1 MLSQPSART
10 KRTETPAV
18 IESPARA
25 ALSALTPGRDEPSA
39 IMSPTAGVTIVIPA
53 FNEEAGIAGVLT
65 ELVRE
70 LDTRLSGIPAEVLVV
85 DDGSTDRTA
94 EQAATV
100 EDPRVR
106 VYRHDR
112 NRGYGAAIKT
122 GVRLACHPWILI
134 TDADGT
140 YPNEF
145 IAPLLA
151 ARAEH
156 DMVVGARRGAVA
168 KIPLIRRPAKWV
180 LGRLAAYLTR
190 VDIPDLNSGLRVM
203 RKDLVEK
210 YMNLLPD
217 GFSLTTTITLAMIS
231 NGDRVQYLPINYLG
245 RKGSSKIRPVADT
258 LNFLMLIFRTI
269 AYFEPLRIFIPAAAL
284 FFAGSVLVAATG
296 HLVTGR
302 VLDGTIV
309 MLFVTGVHLI
319 GLGIVADML
328 SRRMRS

>member
-1 MLSQPSART
+1 ML
-10 KRTETPAV
+10 
-18 IESPARA
+18 
-25 ALSALTPGRDEPSA
+25 
-39 IMSPTAGVTIVIPA
+39 PTAAVTIVIPA
-53 FNEEAGIAGVLT
+53 YNEELGIAGVLS

-70 LDTRLSGIPAEVLVV
+70 LDSRLASIPIEVVVV
-85 DDGSTDRTA
+85 DDGSTDRTS
-94 EQAATV
+94 ERAASV
-100 EDPRVR
+100 PDSRIR
-106 VYRHDR
+106 VYRHKQ

-122 GVRLACHPWILI
+122 GVRHARYPWILI

-151 ARAEH
+151 ERGEY

-168 KIPLIRRPAKWV
+168 KIPLIRRPAKWI
-180 LGRLAAYLTR
+180 LGRLAAYLVR

-210 YMNLLPD
+210 YINLLPD

-231 NGDRVQYLPINYLG
+231 SGDRVQYLPINYLA
-245 RKGSSKIRPVADT
+245 RKGKSKIRPIADT
-258 LNFLMLIFRTI
+258 LNFLMLILRTT
-269 AYFEPLRIFIPAAAL
+269 AYFEPLRVFIPVASL
-284 FFAGSVLVAATG
+284 FFAGSIVVAATG
-296 HLVTGR
+296 HLLTGR

-309 MLFVTGVHLI
+309 MLFVTGVHLV

>member
-10 KRTETPAV
+10 TRTDTPAV
-18 IESPARA
+18 IESPARV
-25 ALSALTPGRDEPSA
+25 ALSALTPRRAEPSA
-39 IMSPTAGVTIVIPA
+39 IMSPTAAVSIVIPA
-53 FNEEAGIAGVLT
+53 FNEEAGIAGVLA
-65 ELVRE
+65 ELVEE
-70 LDTRLSGIPAEVLVV
+70 LNTRLSGIPAEVLVV

-106 VYRHDR
+106 VCRHDR

-122 GVRLACHPWILI
+122 GVRLASHPWVLI

-151 ARAEH
+151 ERGEH

-203 RKDLVEK
+203 RKDLVERH
-210 YMNLLPD
+210 MNLLPD
-217 GFSLTTTITLAMIS
+217 GFSLTTTITLALIS
-231 NGDRVQYLPINYLG
+231 SGNRVQYLPINYLR
-245 RKGSSKIRPVADT
+245 RKGASKIRPVADT
-258 LNFLMLIFRTI
+258 LNFLMLILRTI
-269 AYFEPLRIFIPAAAL
+269 AYFEPLRVFIPAAAF
-284 FFAGSVLVAATG
+284 FFACSILVAALG

-309 MLFVTGVHLI
+309 MLFVTGVHLT